1 MNSDHSYN
9 RDATYRGV
17 IAGARLTIETTARNA
32 DQQTQATVASIF
44 DSMLSVFDVIANA
57 KNQAVNVAL
66 QNPDLNDAAIER
78 KYRPIITSA
87 VSEARAAMDRAA
99 ANIAKLEKT
108 LAAATKPSMPGGS
121 DVQMQLLNMKNDFK
135 MLFDS
140 IPAAALLDTMVEELE
155 GRIRAGDQV
164 GIFLLGADRW
174 PALYLQS
181 RNEPAQAMRYSQRAA
196 AAMRPLQSDLVQGQA
211 AVLNSVYAPGRNGLK
226 SLLVNLEG
234 YLSQAISELEAS
246 NAHSW
251 STDAFNRY

>member
-1 MNSDHSYN
+1 
-9 RDATYRGV
+9 
-17 IAGARLTIETTARNA
+17 
-32 DQQTQATVASIF
+32 
-44 DSMLSVFDVIANA
+44 
-57 KNQAVNVAL
+57 VAL
-66 QNPDLNDAAIER
+66 QNPDLNDVAIER

-99 ANIAKLEKT
+99 ANITKLEKT
-108 LAAATKPSMPGGS
+108 LTAATKPPMPGGS

-164 GIFLLGADRW
+164 GIYLLGADRW
-174 PALYLQS
+174 PVLYLQS
-181 RNEPAQAMRYSQRAA
+181 RDEHTQAMQYAQRAA
-196 AAMRPLQSDLVQGQA
+196 AAMRPLQSELVQGQA

-226 SLLVNLEG
+226 SLLANLEG
-234 YLSQAISELEAS
+234 YLSQAIPELEAS